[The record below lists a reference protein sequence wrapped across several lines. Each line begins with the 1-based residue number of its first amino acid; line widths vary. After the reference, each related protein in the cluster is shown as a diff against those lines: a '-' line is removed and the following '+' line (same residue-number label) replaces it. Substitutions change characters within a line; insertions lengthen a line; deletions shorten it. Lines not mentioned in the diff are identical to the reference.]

1 MNLALFHG
9 LSKSKEHV
17 DLAKKASMILMYQTQ
32 GNINASGIYHRKPKI
47 PKHKVK
53 NRACM

>member
-9 LSKSKEHV
+9 FSKSKEHV